1 MDLGGA
7 SLDDEGFF
15 LIEGNSWQNNVV
27 AVVLAASPATAFELG
42 SSPTF
47 GGLVDA
53 VFTEVLGVTHP
64 QMSPLV
70 DLVSPGTTETI
81 NESNAGEFAGPDG
94 LSRVPD
100 GGEAFD
106 QAFVMQALSPGT
118 TNVLPCE
125 GGHLSLNNPATT
137 TFCTDLG
144 PEIVGFSHLSDSPTA
159 ITSLAVLDEAT
170 GEVLEVFLG
179 TAINMEGFGDD
190 TLLVYA
196 ISHDVV
202 LGDDWTSL
210 DSITSVSGDGCIS
223 VAETPVLLIGETC
236 EIPSCDGGTMLTAG
250 GDPDTEACLTE
261 DGALVSFGYYSDAV
275 EGEYVFLVC
284 DDDDN
289 ILATTDE
296 PYFDFASFESAGSYH
311 VWGLSYQDGLDA
323 STVSPGMP
331 VSGASALGCDSL
343 SSNALEVLILE
354 CGSAGLCDD
363 LIISEYVEGTSN
375 NKALEVHN
383 PTPFDI
389 DLTPYVMEVYN
400 NGSECPFNRLTSRA
414 FCPQVP

>member
-1 MDLGGA
+1 
-7 SLDDEGFF
+7 
-15 LIEGNSWQNNVV
+15 
-27 AVVLAASPATAFELG
+27 
-42 SSPTF
+42 
-47 GGLVDA
+47 
-53 VFTEVLGVTHP
+53 
-64 QMSPLV
+64 
-70 DLVSPGTTETI
+70 
-81 NESNAGEFAGPDG
+81 
-94 LSRVPD
+94 
-100 GGEAFD
+100 
-106 QAFVMQALSPGT
+106 
-118 TNVLPCE
+118 
-125 GGHLSLNNPATT
+125 
-137 TFCTDLG
+137 
-144 PEIVGFSHLSDSPTA
+144 
-159 ITSLAVLDEAT
+159 
-170 GEVLEVFLG
+170 
-179 TAINMEGFGDD
+179 
-190 TLLVYA
+190 
-196 ISHDVV
+196 
-202 LGDDWTSL
+202 
-210 DSITSVSGDGCIS
+210 
-223 VAETPVLLIGETC
+223 
-236 EIPSCDGGTMLTAG
+236 MLTAG

-400 NGSECPFNRLTSRA
+400 NGSEVPIQSLDLEGILPAGAVTVLGNPQASAAIVNQSQVLSTVTWFNGNDPIVLRRDGEIIDMMGVIGVDPLGAWSVGEGAMAEYTLVRKPDVGQGSTNWNEGQNQWDVY
-414 FCPQVP
+414 PQDTFDFLGQHTASCGGVGTMVVGFAAPELYVAEGSGVTVEMLVS